1 MAATLTTVTTSTGGI
16 SAVYDYSSYLERIAS
31 SLETITQLITPTPTR
46 EKLGAGVLSVEL
58 NVPVTTLS
66 TTTSIRTVVSSPEIY
81 NGTTAT
87 FSATLVTEYNGSSW
101 VRSVTDVVIINSG
114 SGYLQP
120 PTYTILEEESVLFTT
135 STTALEF
142 SPNLFTAIA
151 RISNVVDDLK
161 TISTSTG
168 FRTYNAY
175 DWVKPLEMI
184 SWYGQEYGI
193 SSYSTTG
200 TQTLISI
207 INSLTNQV
215 SKFE

>member
-1 MAATLTTVTTSTGGI
+1 MEPTIVSTSTGSI
-16 SAVYDYSSYLERIAS
+16 SIAYDYSPYLERIAS

-46 EKLGAGVLSVEL
+46 EKLGAGVSSVAFS
-58 NVPVTTLS
+58 VIFPVTTLS

-87 FSATLVTEYNGSSW
+87 FSATLLTEYIGSSW
-101 VRSVTDVVIINSG
+101 VRRVSNVAIINSG

-120 PTYTILEEESVLFTT
+120 PSYTILEEESVLFTT

-168 FRTYNAY
+168 LRTYNAY

-184 SWYGQEYGI
+184 SWYSQGFGVTQY
-193 SSYSTTG
+193 SSAETDRLLSV
-200 TQTLISI
+200 
-207 INSLTNQV
+207 INSLTNRI

>member
-1 MAATLTTVTTSTGGI
+1 MEPTVVTTSSGAI
-16 SAVYDYSSYLERIAS
+16 AVAFDYSPYLERIAS

-46 EKLGAGVLSVEL
+46 EKLGAGVSSAVF
-58 NVPVTTLS
+58 NVITPVTTLS
-66 TTTSIRTVVSSPEIY
+66 TATSIRTVVSSPEIY

-87 FSATLVTEYNGSSW
+87 FSATLVTEYIGSSW
-101 VRSVTDVVIINSG
+101 VRSVSDVVIINSG

-120 PTYTILEEESVLFTT
+120 PTYSILEEGSVLFTT

-161 TISTSTG
+161 SISTSTG

-184 SWYGQEYGI
+184 SWYSQGYGLTQ
-193 SSYSTTG
+193 YSTTE
-200 TQTLISI
+200 TNRLVSV

>member
-1 MAATLTTVTTSTGGI
+1 VC
-16 SAVYDYSSYLERIAS
+16 SSD
-31 SLETITQLITPTPTR
+31 
-46 EKLGAGVLSVEL
+46 L

-101 VRSVTDVVIINSG
+101 IRSVSNVAIINSG
-114 SGYLQP
+114 SGYLQQP
-120 PTYTILEEESVLFTT
+120 SYTILEEGSVLFTT

-184 SWYGQEYGI
+184 SWYSQGYGI
-193 SSYSTTG
+193 SEYSS
-200 TQTLISI
+200 TQTNNLISV